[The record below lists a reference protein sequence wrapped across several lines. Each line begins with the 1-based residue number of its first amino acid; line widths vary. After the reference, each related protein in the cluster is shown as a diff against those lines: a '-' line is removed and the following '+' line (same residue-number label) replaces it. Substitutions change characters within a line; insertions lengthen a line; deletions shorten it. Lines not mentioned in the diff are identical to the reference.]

1 VNHPMD
7 EELIARCAR
16 GDRQAMDMLVCRYHG
31 KVLDFAFRHLRDRE
45 ASADIAQLTLI
56 RVFESAGS
64 YRLRASFK
72 SWLYTIALN
81 LVRDEC
87 RRRSSRKESTASEL
101 EAVED
106 LMSVEV
112 ESAEDAALDRM
123 AADDLWES
131 LDRIPENW
139 RSAIILKYRQGL
151 TYEEIAVVM
160 GVPSGTAKSWI
171 HFALKAL
178 RQQLQPVEC

>member
-1 VNHPMD
+1 MTQCACGD
-7 EELIARCAR
+7 AR
-16 GDRQAMDMLVCRYHG
+16 AMDALVSRYHG

-81 LVRDEC
+81 IIRDEC
-87 RRRSSRKESTASEL
+87 RRRGARKESVASDL
-101 EAVED
+101 EVVED
-106 LMSVEV
+106 LVSVEV

-123 AADDLWES
+123 AADELWES

-139 RSAIILKYRQGL
+139 RSAIILKFRQGL
-151 TYEEIAVVM
+151 TYEEIADVM
-160 GVPSGTAKSWI
+160 GVPSGTVKSWV

-178 RQQLQPVEC
+178 RERLQPVEYGG